1 MMGDIGG
8 FFSFTRLIG
17 KLMVYY
23 LGFFDYE
30 TFVIS
35 RVFKKNDKKTQT
47 NGELTKTYLEGKDL

>member
-30 TFVIS
+30 TFLIS

-47 NGELTKTYLEGKDL
+47 KGELTKTYLEGKDL